1 MSIQLLFTVIIIK
14 KTMIII
20 KTKEY
25 RSLLFLMLHDEEK
38 SRKHKVNIQNNMTA
52 IEDSTYR
59 NMTQREREES
69 EKE

>member
-1 MSIQLLFTVIIIK
+1 M
-14 KTMIII
+14 MII

-52 IEDSTYR
+52 IEESTYR
-59 NMTQREREES
+59 NMTQREREER